1 MSHRYLLIYAK
12 NSFLIGWN
20 FFHLTFHTRTWR
32 INNTKL
38 SPVFKSLKVISK
50 PHVQY
55 LFHTAHKFFEYFLV
69 SSHENYKYK
78 PIQVK
83 IFPLNVN
90 KYSNKDASVNV
101 TRGQV
106 LIPGVMSFNVEEC
119 YLFCHELGTKN
130 SKKLL
135 FAIFR
140 ISLAHTTLWTML
152 LQTVFRS
159 RIEYEKSS
167 SSLLSGW
174 KSKHKFEDLR
184 FVCRGRLFFRFKFQK
199 SPFFNRWPRVEK
211 FTLFL
216 ILSKGGVYYFIATKV
231 IESTNF

>member
-1 MSHRYLLIYAK
+1 MSWLTLIVKMCSFVNLALRFSRSLIACQSIFTMIHAQDLSLRRLVFPLLPGLFIPMSHRNLLIYAK

-32 INNTKL
+32 INKTKL

-55 LFHTAHKFFEYFLV
+55 LFLTARKFFEYFLV

-106 LIPGVMSFNVEEC
+106 LIPGVM
-119 YLFCHELGTKN
+119 
-130 SKKLL
+130 LL
-135 FAIFR
+135 
-140 ISLAHTTLWTML
+140 M
-152 LQTVFRS
+152 
-159 RIEYEKSS
+159 
-167 SSLLSGW
+167 
-174 KSKHKFEDLR
+174 
-184 FVCRGRLFFRFKFQK
+184 
-199 SPFFNRWPRVEK
+199 
-211 FTLFL
+211 
-216 ILSKGGVYYFIATKV
+216 
-231 IESTNF
+231 